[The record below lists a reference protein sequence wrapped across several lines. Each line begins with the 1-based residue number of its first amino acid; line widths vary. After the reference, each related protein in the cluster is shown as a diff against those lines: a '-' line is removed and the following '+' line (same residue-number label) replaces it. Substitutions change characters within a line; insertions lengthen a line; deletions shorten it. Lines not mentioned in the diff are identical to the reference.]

1 MPQKTV
7 VDSSVI
13 VKWLNTDNEQNLEQA
28 DRILKE
34 ARDGKVE
41 IIAPELSKYEVG
53 NVLFFG
59 KKLTSEQANIPLY
72 WLFHLPITFI
82 SLSEELAH
90 KTFSIAERFKITFYD
105 AAFLALAE
113 LENAVLVTDNIKHQ
127 GKTKEVKV
135 IPLAKYGR

>member
-13 VKWLNTDNEQNLEQA
+13 VKWLNTDNEQYLEQA
-28 DRILKE
+28 DKILKE

-53 NVLFFG
+53 NVLLFG

-72 WLFHLPITFI
+72 WLFHLPVTFI
-82 SLSEELAH
+82 SLSEELSK
-90 KTFSIAERFKITFYD
+90 KTFSIAELLKITYYD

-113 LENAVLVTDNIKHQ
+113 LENAVLITDNFKHQ
-127 GKTKEVKV
+127 GKSSAVKV
-135 IPLAKYGR
+135 IALKDY